1 MTKKIKKKR
10 GAKRPVSPP
19 AVPGRRKENL
29 AFDEQLYESAR
40 IADLILFAMLSLQG
54 SGKECIFENLIE
66 ECFTLFPKAVS
77 FSEHPRWPDS
87 RKIDRPLR
95 TLRKQKL
102 ITGNPRD
109 SFFLTRKGERLA
121 QEVFRKLRQGKLL

>member
-10 GAKRPVSPP
+10 GAKRPVPSP
-19 AVPGRRKENL
+19 AVPGRRKEKL
-29 AFDEQLYESAR
+29 AFDEQLYGSAR
-40 IADLILFAMLSLQG
+40 IADLILFAMLSLKG
-54 SGKECIFENLIE
+54 SGKECIFENLIK
-66 ECFTLFPKAVS
+66 ECFILFPKTVS

-109 SFFLTRKGERLA
+109 SFFLTREGERLA